1 MDGVE
6 VVVNLT
12 YASTLLPRSDPSVG
26 RSVTERRCAGGCG
39 GRCGHVDEAH
49 WWNSTAVN
57 DVVDD
62 TGPRVEQE
70 IVELLHALGTQM
82 HAVGSRFAAAEALHA
97 TDVQALSVLALAGG
111 SLTAG
116 ELARALE
123 LSSGATTR
131 LVDRLERV
139 GHVARRTDDVDRR
152 RRHVAITP
160 AAATTAGAFFGRIG
174 DLMREVLADYEP
186 AQQRAVRDVLRDVVA
201 AMEVWQ
207 RD

>member
-1 MDGVE
+1 M
-6 VVVNLT
+6 N
-12 YASTLLPRSDPSVG
+12 
-26 RSVTERRCAGGCG
+26 
-39 GRCGHVDEAH
+39 H
-49 WWNSTAVN
+49 
-57 DVVDD
+57 VVDD
-62 TGPRVEQE
+62 AARLVDQQ

-139 GHVARRTDDVDRR
+139 GHVARHTDEVDRR
-152 RRHVAITP
+152 RRHVSITP
-160 AAATTAGAFFGRIG
+160 GAAATAGAFFGRIG
-174 DLMREVLADYEP
+174 DLMREVLAEYDP
-186 AQQRAVRDVLRDVVA
+186 AQRRAVRDVLRDVVT
-201 AMEVWQ
+201 AMDRWQ
-207 RD
+207 RE